1 VDAAELIEVIMTID
15 EIMKKPRHRMPKLGR
30 VVEVDLDVLRA
41 GIGSN
46 YGVIH
51 DLDTVV
57 KRKVRRVMDV
67 HGWRW
72 QLAREHRDQELWDY
86 CLEYDR
92 EQVTNLNYE
101 FGLLK

>member
-1 VDAAELIEVIMTID
+1 MTID
-15 EIMKKPRHRMPKLGR
+15 EIMKMSRRRMPKLGR

-41 GIGSN
+41 GFGSG

-67 HGWRW
+67 DGWRW
-72 QLAREHRDQELWDY
+72 QLVREPWDDNIHLY
-86 CLEYDR
+86 ESDKESLT
-92 EQVTNLNYE
+92 QLNYE
-101 FGLLK
+101 FGLIK

>member
-1 VDAAELIEVIMTID
+1 MTID
-15 EIMKKPRHRMPKLGR
+15 EIMKKPRHRIPKLGR

-57 KRKVRRVMDV
+57 KRKVRRVMDAD
-67 HGWRW
+67 GWRW
-72 QLAREHRDQELWDY
+72 QLVREKWDDEIY
-86 CLEYDR
+86 LFQSDR
-92 EQVTNLNYE
+92 ECLNELNYR
-101 FGLLK
+101 FGLIK

>member
-1 VDAAELIEVIMTID
+1 MTID
-15 EIMKKPRHRMPKLGR
+15 EIMRLHRKPKLGR

-67 HGWRW
+67 DGWRW
-72 QLAREHRDQELWDY
+72 QLVREKWDDNIHLY
-86 CLEYDR
+86 ESDR
-92 EQVTNLNYE
+92 ECLTQLNYE
-101 FGLLK
+101 FGLIK